1 MTAQVDVT
9 PVRRQFVSRRYR
21 LFLINNGPLLIT
33 ITVFLLGYLIA
44 GQVYPTMQKPQVFFN
59 LFINNA
65 SLLIISIG
73 MTFVVILKGIDLSV
87 ASVLALTSITSA
99 VLLKNGAS
107 PIVVIPLMLLM
118 GITFGFVM
126 GCIIHYLNVESFI
139 VTLMGS
145 FFARG
150 MGAII
155 SNLSVTINDPFYRF
169 LALTPIRIPFLNA
182 YVYIY
187 SLVAIVLLLA
197 AIYLAFF
204 TRFGRTVYAIGNNE
218 QSAMLMGLP
227 VARTKVIV
235 YAFSG
240 FCAALAGIVFSIS
253 LSSGY
258 GYYAPAMEMDAIA
271 SVVMGGT
278 LLTGGVGNV
287 IGTLFGVLIN
297 GTIISILQFN
307 GTLSSW
313 WTKIVVGVLT
323 LIFIGIQSLFNVRK
337 VETETTV
344 GEPALLKSEL
354 SGQEPGSSL

>member
-1 MTAQVDVT
+1 MTQQIE
-9 PVRRQFVSRRYR
+9 PLLVSRESIFERR
-21 LFLINNGPLLIT
+21 VKPFLLNNGPLLIT
-33 ITVFLLGYLIA
+33 MLVFIVGYTVSGL
-44 GQVYPTMQKPQVFFN
+44 VYPAMQKPQVFFN

-65 SLLIISIG
+65 SLLIIAVG
-73 MTFVVILKGIDLSV
+73 MTFVVLLKGIDLSV
-87 ASVLALTSITSA
+87 ASILALTSVASA
-99 VLLKNGAS
+99 VLLKNGMS

-118 GITFGFVM
+118 GIAFGFVM
-126 GCIIHYLNVESFI
+126 GSIHHYLKVESFV

-155 SNLSVTINDPFYRF
+155 SNESVTINDPFYRF
-169 LALTPIRIPFLNA
+169 LALTPIRIPFFTNA

-187 SLVAIVLLLA
+187 SLIAVLLLLVA
-197 AIYLAFF
+197 FYLAFF

-218 QSAMLMGLP
+218 QSALLMGLP
-227 VARTKVIV
+227 VARTKIIV
-235 YAFSG
+235 YSFSG
-240 FCAALAGIVFSIS
+240 FCSALAGIVFSIS

-258 GYYAPAMEMDAIA
+258 GYYAPSMEMDAIA

-297 GTIISILQFN
+297 GTIVSILQFD

-313 WTKIVVGVLT
+313 WTKIAVGALT
-323 LIFIGIQSLFNVRK
+323 LIFIGIQSLFYMRK
-337 VETETTV
+337 KT
-344 GEPALLKSEL
+344 SR
-354 SGQEPGSSL
+354 